1 MKRTKRKGSSTILV
15 ILIVLTVVLFGVM
28 NMMSVYTSYKIS
40 KKNLQWTSDYYELDS
55 KAQIFANNIKNQIDK
70 SKKGSNIN
78 VNLLLNEIERNIGN
92 DRQIFINKKNIT
104 VPLDKNIN
112 IVKNNTIIL
121 ETYYLDEDGKRRF
134 YTNISIP
141 VVKGDKSFDVLSW
154 KRVNEEFEYKT
165 TVFSDVEVD
174 PVDAR
179 N

>member
-78 VNLLLNEIERNIGN
+78 
-92 DRQIFINKKNIT
+92 KKSIT

-112 IVKNNTIIL
+112 IVKNNTIML

-174 PVDAR
+174 TVDAR